1 MSAFCGCICRP
12 FVILLDFVDERVK
25 NKAKSLRNCYA
36 ILLFLT
42 VIFWLTSF
50 RVMSQ
55 CFYHPCIEGF
65 GFYELNKMHYG
76 LTYHMMQTEILLT
89 LQAVFGIVWFHRE
102 NAEARL
108 TSPVFSFLLG
118 AMFMSIW
125 ISLTTYIMYEA
136 YAWIIFNLK
145 ISGDVLTFPG
155 NEERTME
162 TSSVTDLEPALRVM
176 SSFAAA
182 LSLFTILLFPNM
194 LWWGHKED
202 ERQLSS
208 FYISPG
214 DTYQSTSAKSA
225 TGLASLE
232 GEF

>member
-12 FVILLDFVDERVK
+12 FVIILDFCDEKVK
-25 NKAKSLRNCYA
+25 NKPKTLRNCYA
-36 ILLFLT
+36 VMLFLS

-55 CFYHPCIEGF
+55 CFYHPCIEGW
-65 GFYELNKMHYG
+65 GLHELNKMHYG
-76 LTYHMMQTEILLT
+76 LTYHMMQTEILLS
-89 LQAVFGIVWFHRE
+89 LQAIFGIIWFHRE

-108 TSPVFSFLLG
+108 TSPVYSFLLG

-125 ISLTTYIMYEA
+125 ICLTTYIMYEA

-145 ISGDVLTFPG
+145 ITGDVLTFPSN
-155 NEERTME
+155 NEDEVDHDQ

-182 LSLFTILLFPNM
+182 LTLVSVLLFPNM

-214 DTYQSTSAKSA
+214 DTYQSTSAKSN
-225 TGLASLE
+225 TLE